1 MSKHDKEHG
10 KRRRRAPS
18 ICACD
23 AFSAPKFLQRAAEL
37 RRMEQLPWPRNP
49 FGEPVTIDELL
60 TEAAQR
66 PGEAVENP
74 EDMCP
79 CGCRK
84 EHQRNVPQTLRNP
97 YGRGFGVIYFRSDA
111 CKISWNRERVERQAV
126 RFRSGPE
133 SVRTIGRQELAGQTI
148 HAAVRPDS
156 PKDRPAQG
164 GSRA

>member
-1 MSKHDKEHG
+1 MSNHDKEYG

-23 AFSAPKFLQRAAEL
+23 AFSAPKFLERAAEL

-60 TEAAQR
+60 AQAKQQ
-66 PGEAVENP
+66 PGQAVENP

-97 YGRGFGVIYFRSDA
+97 HGRGFGVIYFRSDT
-111 CKISWNRERVERQAV
+111 CKSSWNQERMQRQV
-126 RFRSGPE
+126 GRFRSTPG
-133 SVRTIGRQELAGQTI
+133 
-148 HAAVRPDS
+148 AVRMVSCQDPS
-156 PKDRPAQG
+156 GKP
-164 GSRA
+164 SMSS